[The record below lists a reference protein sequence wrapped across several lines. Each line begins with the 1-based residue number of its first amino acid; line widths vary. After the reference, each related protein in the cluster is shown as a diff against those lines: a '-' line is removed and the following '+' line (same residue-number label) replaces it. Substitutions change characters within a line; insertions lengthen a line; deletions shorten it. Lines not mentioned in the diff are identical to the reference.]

1 MKKLTAIFAMALML
15 PMSLLFVSCDED
27 AEVAYHLD
35 GAWRGNMYVKTAYGG
50 RTYTATY
57 SEIEFY
63 SGYNSGTGVWVDY
76 YSGAPYDYVANHI
89 RWAVRDGNIYI
100 HFVEENIDAI
110 ISNYSL
116 GTYDFPV
123 VWRLETVTMPTS
135 ILPTSVHRTGAT
147 IGMVGSIGASSRPTL
162 TGRGLRL
169 PRKYRYV
176 YLSNR
181 IRRES

>member
-89 RWAVRDGNIYI
+89 SLSGACLRSEMVLAARPSRM
-100 HFVEENIDAI
+100 EN
-110 ISNYSL
+110 L
-116 GTYDFPV
+116 
-123 VWRLETVTMPTS
+123 RTS
-135 ILPTSVHRTGAT
+135 Q
-147 IGMVGSIGASSRPTL
+147 
-162 TGRGLRL
+162 
-169 PRKYRYV
+169 
-176 YLSNR
+176 
-181 IRRES
+181 

>member
-1 MKKLTAIFAMALML
+1 MKKFTAIFAMALML

-116 GTYDFPV
+116 GTYDFSG
-123 VWRLETVTMPTS
+123 RLEVRDGDYANFHLTHISSPNWSDYRYGWEYWSKQQTYFDGT
-135 ILPTSVHRTGAT
+135 R
-147 IGMVGSIGASSRPTL
+147 ASSTQEIPV
-162 TGRGLRL
+162 RL
-169 PRKYRYV
+169 FVK
-176 YLSNR
+176 
-181 IRRES
+181 